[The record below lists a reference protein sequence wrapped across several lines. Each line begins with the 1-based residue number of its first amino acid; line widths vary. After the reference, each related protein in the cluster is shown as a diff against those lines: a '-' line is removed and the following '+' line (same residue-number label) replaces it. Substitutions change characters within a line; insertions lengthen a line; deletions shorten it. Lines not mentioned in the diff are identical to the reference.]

1 MNCNLVTANDYGGL
15 LDNIKKLSTKSLL
28 LLEKGAACQFD
39 LSLVE
44 LALSFPGM
52 EKKTDKLNLLSYQ
65 EKIDLFSWKYK
76 FYGITDNQIKDY
88 KNFSP
93 YTQYKNKGFEFE
105 DTKKT
110 KKYRVVLDGQN

>member
-1 MNCNLVTANDYGGL
+1 MNCNLVIANDYGGL

-52 EKKTDKLNLLSYQ
+52 EKKTEKLNLLSYP
-65 EKIDLFSWKYK
+65 EHMDLYSFHPIRNLKIKAFSLKILK
-76 FYGITDNQIKDY
+76 KQ
-88 KNFSP
+88 KNI
-93 YTQYKNKGFEFE
+93 
-105 DTKKT
+105 
-110 KKYRVVLDGQN
+110 VLP

>member
-1 MNCNLVTANDYGGL
+1 MNCNLVLANDYGGL

-52 EKKTDKLNLLSYQ
+52 EKK
-65 EKIDLFSWKYK
+65 
-76 FYGITDNQIKDY
+76 
-88 KNFSP
+88 P
-93 YTQYKNKGFEFE
+93 
-105 DTKKT
+105 
-110 KKYRVVLDGQN
+110 R